1 MLVNN
6 LSITLIKMP
15 MKPLSP
21 KKLLLAGAGHAH
33 IGLLRRLV
41 AGQLESTDFK
51 GAAIDIALI
60 SEQPQTIYSGMLPG
74 WMAGHYQLDD
84 ISIDI
89 ASLCRRAGVRFIQ
102 QSIVQVDAASNMV
115 ATTGD
120 ERLALNYDVLSL
132 NTGADTDMR
141 WLDEQDSYAKTDKDA
156 SMNAISIRPLSG
168 FITHWQ
174 QILIDARQSN
184 QYKLAIVGAG
194 AAATELVMAAQ
205 VALQRI
211 HPNPQVTLVCGE
223 HLLSGFNPRFQQ
235 RVINQLHRH
244 GIQII
249 QERATGYRAGRL
261 STTNDTL
268 LVDAVIA
275 ATGVVGSAWTT
286 ATDLQTIDNGFVAVN
301 AKQQSVSHPNVFAV
315 GDVATRVDQDM
326 AHSGVHAVHG
336 GAVASDN
343 LLAYL
348 SGEAMQDY
356 QPKTNTL
363 YLLSCGDKYAIASWG
378 VLSLQGR
385 GLWYVKRYIDKR
397 FVKAK

>member
-1 MLVNN
+1 
-6 LSITLIKMP
+6 
-15 MKPLSP
+15 MKQLSP

-41 AGQLESTDFK
+41 TGQLESTGFK

-60 SEQPQTIYSGMLPG
+60 SEHPQTIYSGMLPG
-74 WMAGHYQLDD
+74 WMAGHYSLDD

-89 ASLCRRAGVRFIQ
+89 KSLCMRAGVRFIQ

-120 ERLALNYDVLSL
+120 ERLALDYDVLSL
-132 NTGADTDMR
+132 NTGAETDMR
-141 WLDEQDSYAKTDKDA
+141 WLDKRDSYAKTDKDA
-156 SMNAISIRPLSG
+156 STDVIAIRPLSE

-174 QILIDARQSN
+174 QILAEARQAS
-184 QYKLAIVGAG
+184 QYQLAIVGAG

-205 VALQRI
+205 VALQHINRN
-211 HPNPQVTLVCGE
+211 HQVTLVCGE

-235 RVINQLHRH
+235 RVIRQLHRH
-244 GIQII
+244 DIKIVH
-249 QERATGYRAGRL
+249 ERATGYHDGHLLTAH
-261 STTNDTL
+261 DTL
-268 LVDAVIA
+268 TMNAVIA
-275 ATGVVGSAWTT
+275 ATGVVGSAWTA
-286 ATDLQTIDNGFVAVN
+286 ATDLQTVDNGFIAVN
-301 AKQQSVSHPNVFAV
+301 AMQQSVSHPNVFAV
-315 GDVATRVDQDM
+315 GDVATRVDKDV

-336 GAVASDN
+336 GAIEADN

-348 SGEAMQDY
+348 KDESMQDY
-356 QPKTNTL
+356 QPKINTL

-378 VLSLQGR
+378 AISLQGR
-385 GLWYVKRYIDKR
+385 GLWYLKRYIDQR